1 MMKRAALFLTASLL
15 APIAH
20 ATDAVIPDELDAEAL
35 VKRLVL
41 VMPTPIFTKPERLT
55 ILGFRYGIS
64 GLCGLPANF
73 NGMPNPPDRAESAAI
88 SAGLRYAGAF
98 LDDHDGCGSWQA
110 RELRA
115 RLGIWAKEQGIE

>member
-1 MMKRAALFLTASLL
+1 MKRAALLLAASLL
-15 APIAH
+15 AQVAH
-20 ATDAVIPDELDAEAL
+20 ATDAVIPDGLDAEAL
-35 VKRLVL
+35 VKRFVL
-41 VMPTPIFTKPERLT
+41 VTPTPSFTNPERLAL
-55 ILGFRYGIS
+55 LGFRYGMQ

-115 RLGIWAKEQGIE
+115 RLGIWANEQGID